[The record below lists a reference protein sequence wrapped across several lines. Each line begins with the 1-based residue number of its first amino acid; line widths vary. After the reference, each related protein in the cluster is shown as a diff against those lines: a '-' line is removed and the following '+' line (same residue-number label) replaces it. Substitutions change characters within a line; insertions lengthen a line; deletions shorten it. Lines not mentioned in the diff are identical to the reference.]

1 MSLLIHKPDLSGV
14 KNEADK
20 AVMNEAFELRDRA
33 VALYDEEKYKESLD
47 KAIGSLKRLR
57 DYSDYAEKEFRIAT
71 VVLLFDMSEINFA
84 LKDYKQS
91 KKSLELIF
99 RLLDPLVKED
109 PERFGKIHVLAMEL
123 STRILRSRKKMLEL
137 LAKQQIHTGQLY
149 DKVNSGMAAAT
160 DKLVESL
167 RRVAEMLAST
177 GDYND
182 ALKFYMEAI
191 RISKKRSGR
200 VTRRDVAMTIEM
212 ARIMMHSKRQS
223 ERARRLLNAVLPHAV
238 ALETLELEQ
247 EILTLIRQLDE
258 DSVHD
263 SAWRSFLEKIQYVWK
278 RGKSDKEEKDDY
290 DNEK

>member
-278 RGKSDKEEKDDY
+278 CGKSDKEEKDDY

>member
-33 VALYDEEKYKESLD
+33 VALYDEGKYKESLD

-84 LKDYKQS
+84 RKDYKQS

-177 GDYND
+177 GDYNG